1 MPDSEQDVAANT
13 QGNTPYVP
21 KLTPEM
27 EARKWKPGES
37 GNMSGRPKRKPLTDA
52 YAALLDKPIP
62 SDMARQLKLD
72 ESTTYAQVIAMSL
85 VREAVKGK
93 VNAAAEVADRV
104 EGKITQPISGP
115 DGGPIGIKT
124 VLVAPDAKDSTPRP
138 ELKPDFDQ
146 KLLEG

>member
-1 MPDSEQDVAANT
+1 MPDSEQPAQNS
-13 QGNTPYVP
+13 
-21 KLTPEM
+21 
-27 EARKWKPGES
+27 GES
-37 GNMSGRPKRKPLTDA
+37 KSHPGSENLRPWQPGQSGNPGGRPKRKPLTDA

-62 SDMARQLKLD
+62 PDMARQLKLD

-115 DGGPIGIKT
+115 DEGPLQIIT
-124 VLVAPDAKDSTPRP
+124 SIPRP
-138 ELKPDFDQ
+138 PK
-146 KLLEG
+146 

>member
-1 MPDSEQDVAANT
+1 MPDSVQDEPENT
-13 QGNTPYVP
+13 SGN
-21 KLTPEM
+21 KLPPGMAEKM
-27 EARKWKPGES
+27 WKPGQS
-37 GNMSGRPKRKPLTDA
+37 GNPGGRPKRKPLTDA

-104 EGKITQPISGP
+104 EGKITQPISGA
-115 DGGPIGIKT
+115 DGGAIQI
-124 VLVAPDAKDSTPRP
+124 VSTIPRHSGTI
-138 ELKPDFDQ
+138 E
-146 KLLEG
+146 ER

>member
-1 MPDSEQDVAANT
+1 MPDSEQDG
-13 QGNTPYVP
+13 GNT
-21 KLTPEM
+21 
-27 EARKWKPGES
+27 ARNTAGLRPPWKPGES

-62 SDMARQLKLD
+62 PDMARQLKLD

-93 VNAAAEVADRV
+93 VQAAAEVADRV

-115 DGGPIGIKT
+115 EGGAIPIAN
-124 VLVAPDAKDSTPRP
+124 LTPI
-138 ELKPDFDQ
+138 DFTDEQ
-146 KLLEG
+146 LAALITGNR

>member
-62 SDMARQLKLD
+62 PDMARLLKLD
-72 ESTTYAQVIAMSL
+72 ESTRYAQVIAMSL

-104 EGKITQPISGP
+104 EGKITQPISGA
-115 DGGPIGIKT
+115 DGGAIQI
-124 VLVAPDAKDSTPRP
+124 VSTIPRHSGTI
-138 ELKPDFDQ
+138 E
-146 KLLEG
+146 ER

>member
-1 MPDSEQDVAANT
+1 MPDSEQDG
-13 QGNTPYVP
+13 GNT
-21 KLTPEM
+21 
-27 EARKWKPGES
+27 ARNTAGLRPPWKPGES

-93 VNAAAEVADRV
+93 VQAAAEVADRV

-115 DGGPIGIKT
+115 AGGAIPIAN
-124 VLVAPDAKDSTPRP
+124 LTPI
-138 ELKPDFDQ
+138 DFTDEQ
-146 KLLEG
+146 LAALITGNR

>member
-1 MPDSEQDVAANT
+1 MPDSEQDG
-13 QGNTPYVP
+13 GNT
-21 KLTPEM
+21 
-27 EARKWKPGES
+27 ARNTAGLRPPWKPGES

-93 VNAAAEVADRV
+93 VQAAAEVADRV

-115 DGGPIGIKT
+115 EGGAIPIAN
-124 VLVAPDAKDSTPRP
+124 LTPI
-138 ELKPDFDQ
+138 DFTDEQ
-146 KLLEG
+146 LAALITGNR

>member
-1 MPDSEQDVAANT
+1 MPDSEQDVANNEDSTASPRQLGGIT
-13 QGNTPYVP
+13 G
-21 KLTPEM
+21 KGFM
-27 EARKWKPGES
+27 PGQS
-37 GNMSGRPKRKPLTDA
+37 GNPSGRPKRKPLTDA

-62 SDMARQLKLD
+62 PDMARQLKLD

-93 VNAAAEVADRV
+93 VQAAAEVADRV

-124 VLVAPDAKDSTPRP
+124 VLGAPDAKDSTPRP

>member
-1 MPDSEQDVAANT
+1 VPDSEQDVAANT

-37 GNMSGRPKRKPLTDA
+37 GNVGGRPKRKPLTDA

-104 EGKITQPISGP
+104 EGKITQPISGA
-115 DGGPIGIKT
+115 DGGAIQI
-124 VLVAPDAKDSTPRP
+124 VSTIPRHSGTI
-138 ELKPDFDQ
+138 E
-146 KLLEG
+146 ER

>member
-1 MPDSEQDVAANT
+1 MPDREQDVAANT
-13 QGNTPYVP
+13 QGNKPYVP

-72 ESTTYAQVIAMSL
+72 ESTTYAEVIAMSL
-85 VREAVKGK
+85 LREAVKGK
-93 VNAAAEVADRV
+93 VNAAAELADRV
-104 EGKITQPISGP
+104 EGRVVQTVSGP
-115 DGGPIGIKT
+115 DGGPIQVDVT
-124 VLVAPDAKDSTPRP
+124 AR
-138 ELKPDFDQ
+138 ELTDEELAAIATGKA
-146 KLLEG
+146 